1 MAMVTEGH
9 GARVINR
16 VQNSGAMFLHC
27 LVERAIILEDDQAKR
42 IGEELLPANDDGTRQ
57 ELTVRASAPTDEDEA
72 LDQQAE
78 SKYDKG
84 VMDKLDSWIN
94 KRDYKPKDCPLPGSV
109 DVGSVASALDI
120 LGLSLVCA
128 FLWMGVDGTTHGRND
143 REELGLNIGG
153 YRGAPD
159 SGEFGTLIKQILNL
173 LAIELYKVSQS
184 LIISSMCRYIGTIM
198 ENHTGQSGPR
208 TELLEILGWFTHLR
222 KRQRLLGF
230 KEEHLSY
237 LYDCPVFVVDNC
249 KGNRGETGGL
259 IAMIDIARRH
269 EYLYLKQSSRQN
281 IGKYVAT
288 VTQSCQ
294 LHDSNLINVE
304 LSRMLRELDLTLSDP
319 FNVNTPPLETIRGNK
334 STESFSY
341 NAARFL
347 AGGMKK
353 NKDWKA
359 FMLDTY
365 GDAEGIKPIKSARF
379 WAAML
384 VGGYLYKR
392 IDFLEEFMEL
402 KNHADL
408 QLGGTLEEVRTRLE
422 LFRWDC
428 PMGADGGGVESGGG

>member
-1 MAMVTEGH
+1 MQVEQLQALLASTTRELEELQFDPDPAKPFLGMAVSQKVNGTVPDNLRDLAVNLGVFQGMPGHTVFEAMAMVTEGH

-109 DVGSVASALDI
+109 DVGSLASALDI

-208 TELLEILGWFTHLR
+208 TELLEIMGWFTRLR

-230 KEEHLSY
+230 KEEL
-237 LYDCPVFVVDNC
+237 
-249 KGNRGETGGL
+249 
-259 IAMIDIARRH
+259 
-269 EYLYLKQSSRQN
+269 
-281 IGKYVAT
+281 
-288 VTQSCQ
+288 
-294 LHDSNLINVE
+294 
-304 LSRMLRELDLTLSDP
+304 LD
-319 FNVNTPPLETIRGNK
+319 
-334 STESFSY
+334 
-341 NAARFL
+341 
-347 AGGMKK
+347 
-353 NKDWKA
+353 
-359 FMLDTY
+359 
-365 GDAEGIKPIKSARF
+365 
-379 WAAML
+379 
-384 VGGYLYKR
+384 
-392 IDFLEEFMEL
+392 
-402 KNHADL
+402 
-408 QLGGTLEEVRTRLE
+408 LE
-422 LFRWDC
+422 LFSTIDFVKESSWTVARLQNQLKLRNLHKDRRSEQVRQLFTE
-428 PMGADGGGVESGGG
+428 ADESDKLFGRGDMLLTSGNRAPLIARLERVLKLEERASRREDDDRRRDAADLVQAARDSRSRRTRRAPSHRHPGER

>member
-1 MAMVTEGH
+1 
-9 GARVINR
+9 
-16 VQNSGAMFLHC
+16 
-27 LVERAIILEDDQAKR
+27 
-42 IGEELLPANDDGTRQ
+42 
-57 ELTVRASAPTDEDEA
+57 
-72 LDQQAE
+72 
-78 SKYDKG
+78 
-84 VMDKLDSWIN
+84 
-94 KRDYKPKDCPLPGSV
+94 
-109 DVGSVASALDI
+109 
-120 LGLSLVCA
+120 
-128 FLWMGVDGTTHGRND
+128 
-143 REELGLNIGG
+143 
-153 YRGAPD
+153 
-159 SGEFGTLIKQILNL
+159 
-173 LAIELYKVSQS
+173 
-184 LIISSMCRYIGTIM
+184 M

-208 TELLEILGWFTHLR
+208 TELLEIMGWFTRLR

-249 KGNRGETGGL
+249 KGNRGEKGGL

-269 EYLYLKQSSRQN
+269 EYLYLKQTSRQS

-304 LSRMLRELDLTLSDP
+304 LSRMLRELDLTLNDP
-319 FNVNTPPLETIRGNK
+319 FNANTPPLETIRGNK
-334 STESFSY
+334 TTESFSY

-384 VGGYLYKR
+384 V
-392 IDFLEEFMEL
+392 
-402 KNHADL
+402 
-408 QLGGTLEEVRTRLE
+408 
-422 LFRWDC
+422 
-428 PMGADGGGVESGGG
+428 